1 MNIQRS
7 PVTLDPTECQN
18 PFTFG
23 FPVAV
28 PDSTGQRGV
37 LDDSQS
43 VPFVGVNV
51 RSELINV
58 QTSWGEC
65 QVSSREIGKDLERWE
80 HHTKLEGSVPVSFHT
95 LSILTESRS

>member
-7 PVTLDPTECQN
+7 PVTLDSIECQN

-28 PDSTGQRGV
+28 PDSAGHRGA

-43 VPFVGVNV
+43 VPLVGVNV

-58 QTSWGEC
+58 SNVMGKC
-65 QVSSREIGKDLERWE
+65 QVSSREIGKGLERWE
-80 HHTKLEGSVPVSFHT
+80 YHTKL
-95 LSILTESRS
+95 